1 MNEHY
6 LFIKIIPYLLLLL
19 ENHYEVFTENNEWF
33 IKLFK
38 LFNNFYQKILKIY
51 SKYHKYDVV

>member
-19 ENHYEVFTENNEWF
+19 ENHYEVFTENNE
-33 IKLFK
+33 
-38 LFNNFYQKILKIY
+38 
-51 SKYHKYDVV
+51 